1 MTVECLKNA
10 LALIENYF
18 GRPLSTDER
27 TARSQIYAAALKDI
41 PDDVAAAALTKA
53 LTVCRYQNQLL
64 VDWCAEIRKLQS
76 AGQPTVAG
84 ILYICQYQ
92 SLRPTLGALPGI
104 KGRPET

>member
-41 PDDVAAAALTKA
+41 PDDVDRGGFDK
-53 LTVCRYQNQLL
+53 
-64 VDWCAEIRKLQS
+64 S
-76 AGQPTVAG
+76 ADGVPVSEPAVG
-84 ILYICQYQ
+84 
-92 SLRPTLGALPGI
+92 
-104 KGRPET
+104 